1 MLSTSSPLHLVST
14 GGPCSAESDSE
25 SKQRSHLS
33 EDDRE
38 RRRERQRHAH
48 EGGCKTMADQW
59 RNAYGEEAVNG
70 LEDKVRETR
79 SELTVSRE

>member
-1 MLSTSSPLHLVST
+1 M
-14 GGPCSAESDSE
+14 GFFWGPCSAESE
-25 SKQRSHLS
+25 IEAKVAPF

-38 RRRERQRHAH
+38 RRRERHAH
-48 EGGCKTMADQW
+48 EGECKTMADEW